1 MGEVFKVLIQ
11 HKGIDAVSIGRVE
24 GSRFHSLAFFI
35 IRRRVDRW
43 HDRSKCW
50 EFSVVQGKGET
61 RNVLLEEALKGAEK
75 EGADVERLRIADFH
89 ITPCTECLQ
98 CLQKGECVIQDDMQ
112 KIYPKLLES
121 DIIILASPIFF
132 YGITAWAKTLV
143 DRSQALWARKYIL
156 KDPSLG
162 KEGKRRKGFLISV
175 GGTKGQ
181 KVFEGAI
188 LTAKYF
194 FDVLNADYVGELVF
208 RNMDAKGDILKQP
221 DALSQAFELGESWSW
236 TGTSPRNV

>member
-1 MGEVFKVLIQ
+1 MA
-11 HKGIDAVSIGRVE
+11 GIF
-24 GSRFHSLAFFI
+24 GSP
-35 IRRRVDRW
+35 RRGGNT
-43 HDRSKCW
+43 
-50 EFSVVQGKGET
+50 EL
-61 RNVLLEEALKGAEK
+61 LLEEALKGAEK
-75 EGADVERLRIADFH
+75 EGASVERLHVADFH

-98 CLQKGECVIQDDMQ
+98 CLQKGECVVLDDMQ

-121 DIIILASPIFF
+121 DIIILASPIFL
-132 YGITAWAKTLV
+132 YGITAWAKALV
-143 DRSQALWARKYIL
+143 DRSQALWARKYVL

-194 FDVLNADYVGELVF
+194 FDVLNADYAGELVF
-208 RNMDAKGDILKQP
+208 RNVDAKDDILKQP
-221 DALSQAFELGESWSW
+221 DALRQAFEAGRKLVLDLRGE
-236 TGTSPRNV
+236 G

>member
-1 MGEVFKVLIQ
+1 
-11 HKGIDAVSIGRVE
+11 
-24 GSRFHSLAFFI
+24 LAFFI
-35 IRRRVDRW
+35 IRGEWTLAQSIKTLGIFGSPR
-43 HDRSKCW
+43 
-50 EFSVVQGKGET
+50 KGGNT
-61 RNVLLEEALKGAEK
+61 DVLLEEALKGAEK
-75 EGADVERLRIADFH
+75 EGADVERLHIADFH

-132 YGITAWAKTLV
+132 YGITAWAKALV

-221 DALSQAFELGESWSW
+221 DALSQAFESGRKLVLDWHNP
-236 TGTSPRNV
+236 T